1 MKKNQ
6 TYDLKDIM
14 EAVKSEELDDDFCL
28 YAKENGEL
36 NFQDSYLLAD
46 YPQIVDNRD
55 VYPRQV
61 REQEMEL
68 IYYGEDFADVLL
80 SVMEQKAEATDQ
92 ECLQALLYY
101 YGHDDFMDFD
111 KDPVLKEDAYKQ

>member
-6 TYDLKDIM
+6 IYFLKDII

-28 YAKENGEL
+28 YAKEKGRL
-36 NFQDSYLLAD
+36 NFQTSYLLAD
-46 YPQIVDNRD
+46 YPQVVDAKD
-55 VYPRQV
+55 VYPTQV
-61 REQEMEL
+61 REQELEL

-80 SVMEQKAEATDQ
+80 SVMEQKAEATDE

-101 YGHDDFMDFD
+101 YEHDDFLDF
-111 KDPVLKEDAYKQ
+111 E

>member
-6 TYDLKDIM
+6 TYFVKDIIQ
-14 EAVKSEELDDDFCL
+14 AVKSEELDDDFCL

-36 NFQDSYLLAD
+36 NFQDRYLLAD
-46 YPQIVDNRD
+46 YPQVVGNRD

-61 REQEMEL
+61 SEQELDL

-101 YGHDDFMDFD
+101 YERDDFMDY
-111 KDPVLKEDAYKQ
+111 L

>member
-6 TYDLKDIM
+6 TYFLKDII

-28 YAKENGEL
+28 YARENGEL

-46 YPQIVDNRD
+46 YPQVADSRD

-61 REQEMEL
+61 REQELEL

-92 ECLQALLYY
+92 EFLQALLYY

-111 KDPVLKEDAYKQ
+111 KDTVL